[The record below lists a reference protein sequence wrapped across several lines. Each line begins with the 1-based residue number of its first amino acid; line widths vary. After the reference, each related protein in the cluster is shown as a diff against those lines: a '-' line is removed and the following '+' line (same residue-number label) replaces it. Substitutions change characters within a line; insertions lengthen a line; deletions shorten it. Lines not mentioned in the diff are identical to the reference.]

1 MTNKSAFLFS
11 AHDFN
16 RMFPFYFVLDEQL
29 TIVRLGSSAQKLF
42 LSIKDQLFSDHF
54 EINRPRITNITRD
67 NILSID
73 NKFTL
78 LKAIQSGV
86 VLRGQFMPYENNH
99 LLFIGAPWFEQL
111 QAFANS
117 GLQLDDYAPH
127 NPHLDLLHAINL
139 QEIVNQEQKELL
151 QRLNDQKN
159 ELLRVNASIAQISKT
174 LQESNQRYEWV
185 NRATSE
191 AIWDWNIITGDVY
204 YGTGFERL
212 FGYATSGVPEKLD
225 IWEQRIHPEDY
236 ASVLQQIRDAIESDT
251 ETWKAEYRYLK
262 MNGEFA
268 YVLDKGFIVR
278 EGACAIR
285 MIGAMQDITIQKQ
298 EELHLKLLE
307 SVIISTN
314 DSVLITE
321 AKKGSP
327 IIYVNPR
334 FTDQTGYTLEEIKG
348 KSPAF
353 LQGPQ
358 SDKAALKQI
367 ATCIRNQTFG
377 EITSINYKKNGE
389 AYWCQFSVT
398 PVFNDKS
405 ECTHWISV
413 QRDVTELKEAEDELN
428 RQKKFTEDIINNIP
442 TDIAVFD
449 TEHRYIFINPQ
460 AVKNKEI
467 REWLIGKHDMEY
479 AAYRGIDA
487 AIFER
492 RWALFE
498 QAVKEGKTVQWIDE
512 HQVPNQGS
520 TFVLRNFYPYFEDG
534 KLRFVIGYGIDI
546 TERKLIENKLG
557 ETLVSLKR
565 SNEEL
570 EHFAYIASHDL
581 QEPLRMVS
589 SFLTQL
595 EKKYNDKLDDRGRE
609 YVFYAVDGARRMK
622 QIIMDLLEYSRAGR
636 PNENIAD
643 IDTGDVVRE
652 VELLL
657 SRQIADTNALI
668 QYEQLPVV
676 RGHMSPI
683 RQVFQNLIG
692 NSIKYHREGVPPVI
706 RITAEKEQDH
716 WHFSIA
722 DNGIGIDPSHFQKI
736 FVIFQR
742 LHHRDEYSG
751 TGIGLAITK
760 KIVEAV
766 GGRIWVTTNDNHGCT
781 FHFTIPSSL
790 AEPANETQS
799 EPD

>member
-1 MTNKSAFLFS
+1 MTNHSAFFFS
-11 AHDFN
+11 EQDFN
-16 RMFPFYFVLDEQL
+16 RMFPFYFMLDEQL
-29 TIVRLGSSAQKLF
+29 TIVQVGKSAQKLF
-42 LSIKDQLFSDHF
+42 PTIKDQQFSDHF
-54 EINRPRITNITRD
+54 EINRPRIEPINRE
-67 NILSID
+67 NILGID
-73 NKFTL
+73 NKLAL
-78 LKAIQSGV
+78 LKCIESGV
-86 VLRGQFMPYENNH
+86 VLRGQFIQYENNH

-159 ELLRVNASIAQISKT
+159 ELLRVNASIAEISKT

-212 FGYATSGVPEKLD
+212 FGYTTTGIPEKLD
-225 IWEQRIHPEDY
+225 IWEKRIHPEDY
-236 ASVLQQIRDAIESDT
+236 ARILQQIRDAVESET

-262 MNGEFA
+262 KNGEYA
-268 YVLDKGFIVR
+268 YVIDKGFIVR
-278 EGACAIR
+278 EGAYAIR
-285 MIGAMQDITIQKQ
+285 MIGALQDITLQKE

-307 SVIISTN
+307 SVIVSTN
-314 DSVLITE
+314 DCVLITE
-321 AKKGSP
+321 SKAGTP

-334 FTDQTGYTLEEIKG
+334 FIEQTGYTLEEIKG
-348 KSPAF
+348 KSPVF
-353 LQGPQ
+353 LQGPL
-358 SDKAALKQI
+358 SDKAALTQI
-367 ATCIRNQTFG
+367 ADSIRKQVFG
-377 EITSINYKKNGE
+377 EVTSINYKKNGE
-389 AYWCQFSVT
+389 AYWCQFSVS
-398 PVFNDKS
+398 PVFNEQG

-413 QRDVTELKEAEDELN
+413 QRDVTELKETEDELN

-449 TEHRYIFINPQ
+449 PEHRYIFINPQ

-467 REWLIGKHDMEY
+467 REWLIGKDDMEY
-479 AAYRGIDA
+479 AAYRGIDNSL
-487 AIFER
+487 FQR
-492 RWALFE
+492 RWSLFE
-498 QAVKEGKTVQWIDE
+498 EAVTTGKTVQWIDE
-512 HQVPNQGS
+512 HHHQTQGS
-520 TFVLRNFYPYFEDG
+520 TYVLRNFYPYFENG
-534 KLRFVIGYGIDI
+534 KLQFVIGYGIDI
-546 TERKLIENKLG
+546 TERKQIENKLS
-557 ETLVSLKR
+557 ETLISLKR

-609 YVFYAVDGARRMK
+609 YIFYAVDGARRMK

-643 IDTGDVVRE
+643 IDTGDVIRE

-657 SRQIADTNALI
+657 SRQIADTKAAI
-668 QYEQLPVV
+668 HYDRLPIV

-692 NSIKYHREGVPPVI
+692 NSIKYHRESIPPVI
-706 RITAEKEQDH
+706 HITAEKELDY
-716 WHFSIA
+716 WHFSIC
-722 DNGIGIDPSHFQKI
+722 DNGIGIDPAHFQQI

-766 GGRIWVTTNDNHGCT
+766 GGKIWVTTNEEHGCT
-781 FHFTIPSSL
+781 FHFTL
-790 AEPANETQS
+790 PAIMTELENEALS
-799 EPD
+799 KPE

>member
-1 MTNKSAFLFS
+1 MTNHSAFFFS
-11 AHDFN
+11 EHDFN
-16 RMFPFYFVLDEQL
+16 RMFPFYFMLDEQL
-29 TIVRLGSSAQKLF
+29 AIIRMGSSAQKLF
-42 LSIKDQLFSDHF
+42 PSIKDQLFGDHF
-54 EINRPRITNITRD
+54 EVNRPRISSITRD
-67 NILSID
+67 NILGID
-73 NKFTL
+73 NKLTL
-78 LKAIQSGV
+78 IKSIQSGV
-86 VLRGQFMPYENNH
+86 VLRGQFMQYENNH

-111 QAFANS
+111 QAFADS

-159 ELLRVNASIAQISKT
+159 ELLRVNDSMAEISKT

-191 AIWDWNIITGDVY
+191 AIWDWNIITGEVY

-212 FGYATSGVPEKLD
+212 FGYATSGTPEKLD

-236 ASVLQQIRDAIESDT
+236 TRILQQIRDAIESET

-262 MNGEFA
+262 NNGEYA
-268 YVLDKGFIVR
+268 YVIDKGFIVR
-278 EGACAIR
+278 EGAYAIR
-285 MIGAMQDITIQKQ
+285 MIGAMQDITLQKE

-321 AKKGSP
+321 AKIGSP

-334 FTDQTGYTLEEIKG
+334 FTEQTGYSLEEING
-348 KSPAF
+348 KSPSL

-367 ATCIRNQTFG
+367 ASCIRNQSFG
-377 EITSINYKKNGE
+377 EITTLNYKKNGE
-389 AYWCQFSVT
+389 TYWCQFSVT
-398 PVFNDKS
+398 PIFNEKG

-413 QRDVTELKEAEDELN
+413 QRDVTELKETEEELN
-428 RQKKFTEDIINNIP
+428 RQKKLTEDIINNIP

-449 TEHRYIFINPQ
+449 PDHRYIFINPQ
-460 AVKNKEI
+460 AVKNTEI
-467 REWLIGKHDMEY
+467 RQWLIGKNDMEY
-479 AAYRGIDA
+479 AAYRGIDQ
-487 AIFER
+487 AIFQQ

-498 QAVKEGKTVQWIDE
+498 EAVTEGKTVQWVDE
-512 HQVPNQGS
+512 HPHPNGGS
-520 TFVLRNFYPYFEDG
+520 SYVLRNFYPYFEDR

-657 SRQIADTNALI
+657 SRQIADTKASI
-668 QYEQLPVV
+668 QYDQLPVV

-692 NSIKYHREGVPPVI
+692 NSIKYHREGIPPVI
-706 RITAEKEQDH
+706 RIIAKKEQDN
-716 WHFSIA
+716 WHFSIT
-722 DNGIGIDPSHFQKI
+722 DNGIGIEPAHFQKI

-766 GGRIWVTTNDNHGCT
+766 GGKIWVTTNEDHGCT
-781 FHFTIPSSL
+781 FHFTMPSSL
-790 AEPANETQS
+790 AESDNEART

>member
-1 MTNKSAFLFS
+1 MTNQSAFLFS

-16 RMFPFYFVLDEQL
+16 RMFPFYFMLDEKL
-29 TIVRLGSSAQKLF
+29 AIVRLGSSAQKLF
-42 LSIKDQLFSDHF
+42 PSIKDQLFGDHF
-54 EINRPRITNITRD
+54 EIARPRITTISRD
-67 NILSID
+67 NILGIE
-73 NKFTL
+73 NKLTL
-78 LKAIQSGV
+78 LKSISAGV
-86 VLRGQFMPYENNH
+86 VLRGQFMQYENNH

-159 ELLRVNASIAQISKT
+159 ELLRVNTSIAEISKT
-174 LQESNQRYEWV
+174 LRESNQRYEWV

-191 AIWDWNIITGDVY
+191 AIWDWNIITGEVY

-212 FGYATSGVPEKLD
+212 FGYATSGLSEKLD

-236 ASVLQQIRDAIESDT
+236 TRVLQQIRDAIESDA

-262 MNGEFA
+262 KNGEYA

-278 EGACAIR
+278 EGTYAIR
-285 MIGAMQDITIQKQ
+285 MIGAMQDITLQKE

-334 FTDQTGYTLEEIKG
+334 FTNQTGYSLDEIKG

-358 SDKAALKQI
+358 SDKVALKQI

-377 EITSINYKKNGE
+377 EITSINYKKNGKP
-389 AYWCQFSVT
+389 YWCQFSVT
-398 PVFNDKS
+398 PVFNEKG

-413 QRDVTELKEAEDELN
+413 QRDVTELRRAEEELN

-449 TEHRYIFINPQ
+449 PEHRYIFINPQ
-460 AVKNKEI
+460 AVKNAEI
-467 REWLIGKHDMEY
+467 RQWLIGKNDVEY
-479 AAYRGIDA
+479 AAYRGIDQ
-487 AIFER
+487 AIFQR
-492 RWALFE
+492 RWDLFE
-498 QAVKEGKTVQWIDE
+498 EAVTEGKTVQWIDE
-512 HQVPNQGS
+512 HQQPIRGN
-520 TFVLRNFYPYFEDG
+520 TYVLRNFYPYFEDG
-534 KLRFVIGYGIDI
+534 KLQFVIGYGIDI

-595 EKKYNDKLDDRGRE
+595 EKKYADQLDDRGRE
-609 YVFYAVDGARRMK
+609 YIFYAVDGARRMK

-657 SRQIADTNALI
+657 SRQIADTKASI
-668 QYEQLPVV
+668 QYDQLPVV

-692 NSIKYHREGVPPVI
+692 NSIKYHRDGVPPVI
-706 RITAEKEQDH
+706 RITAEKEMDH
-716 WHFSIA
+716 WRFSIT
-722 DNGIGIDPSHFQKI
+722 DNGIGIDPMHFQKI

-766 GGRIWVTTNDNHGCT
+766 GGKIWVTTNEDHGCT
-781 FHFTIPSSL
+781 FHFTMPSSL
-790 AEPANETQS
+790 AESDNDAQIET
-799 EPD
+799 D